1 MKQKRCM
8 ERYQRNHTLKTTTTK
23 PEQQQKLIGYL
34 FVFLEPVLAQQLRL
48 QAK

>member
-1 MKQKRCM
+1 M
-8 ERYQRNHTLKTTTTK
+8 EWYQRNHTLKTTTK